1 MSAVDSS
8 NEQLFEP
15 EMIIIPAGW
24 FQMGCNEH
32 ASNESP
38 VHQVW
43 LSPFQLAIYPVTR
56 GEYSRFLEATGH
68 LPPPYWEEPKFQL
81 PDQPVVGTSWY
92 DAIAYCNW
100 MASESGKG
108 YRLPTEAEREKAAQG
123 GKANQDYPFGDSLPV
138 DYRGGRNTELKL
150 VGSEGPN
157 GYGLFNM
164 SEGVHEWCTD
174 WFQADYYVESPVK
187 NPKGP
192 ECGERRA
199 ARGGS
204 WRHRVRYARCAARSA
219 LAPDRTFSDFGFR
232 CALS

>member
-1 MSAVDSS
+1 MSVVDSS
-8 NEQLFEP
+8 NGQLFEP
-15 EMIIIPAGW
+15 EMVIIPAGW
-24 FQMGCNEH
+24 FQMGGNQN

-43 LSPFQLAIYPVTR
+43 LSAFQLAIYPVTR
-56 GEYSRFLEATGH
+56 GEYVRFLEATGH

-81 PDQPVVGTSWY
+81 SDQPVVGTSWY
-92 DAIAYCNW
+92 DATAYCNW
-100 MASESGKG
+100 MASESRKG
-108 YRLPTEAEREKAAQG
+108 YRLPTEAEREKSAQG
-123 GKANQDYPFGDSLPV
+123 GKTDQDYPFGNSLPV
-138 DYRGGRNTELKL
+138 NCRGGRDTELKP

-164 SEGVHEWCTD
+164 SEGVHEWCAD
-174 WFQADYYVESPVK
+174 WFQADYYVESPAE

-192 ECGERRA
+192 ECGERRV

-204 WRHRVRYARCAARSA
+204 WRHRVRYARCVARSA
-219 LAPDRTFSDFGFR
+219 LAPDKTFSDFGFR

>member
-1 MSAVDSS
+1 
-8 NEQLFEP
+8 
-15 EMIIIPAGW
+15 
-24 FQMGCNEH
+24 
-32 ASNESP
+32 
-38 VHQVW
+38 
-43 LSPFQLAIYPVTR
+43 
-56 GEYSRFLEATGH
+56 
-68 LPPPYWEEPKFQL
+68 
-81 PDQPVVGTSWY
+81 
-92 DAIAYCNW
+92 

-108 YRLPTEAEREKAAQG
+108 YRLPPEAEREKAAQG
-123 GKANQDYPFGDSLPV
+123 GKANQDNPFGDSLPV

-164 SEGVHEWCTD
+164 SEGGHEWCTD